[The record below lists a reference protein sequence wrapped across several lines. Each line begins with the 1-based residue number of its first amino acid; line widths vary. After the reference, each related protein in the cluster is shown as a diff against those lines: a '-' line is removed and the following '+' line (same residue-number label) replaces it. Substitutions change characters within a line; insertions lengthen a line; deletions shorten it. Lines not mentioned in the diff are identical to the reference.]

1 MIMGNKSLIIFLY
14 GACMINNVY
23 AEEQNRVQKFEALLG
38 RTRLIYNLS
47 DKGVVL
53 NVKNPQD
60 YPILV
65 QSKIYNNNDS
75 ADNDFIISPPIFRL
89 DNNQDTD
96 IVINRVKGNYSQ
108 KQETLKKLCVRAIPP
123 KASDLWNTKEDNVQ
137 IMMMNVSINT
147 CIKLIIRPEHIGS
160 VTNNSIHSI
169 TWSVQ
174 GTQLFVSNN
183 SPHYI
188 TLAGVKIN
196 GVNIRSD
203 SVIAPYSK
211 KPYSTI
217 KNKNGNITWA
227 IVDDLGAISS
237 EKSVTF

>member
-1 MIMGNKSLIIFLY
+1 MKNKKLIIFLY
-14 GACMINNVY
+14 GTCIINNVY
-23 AEEQNRVQKFEALLG
+23 AEEQNIIQKFEALLG

-47 DKGVVL
+47 DKGAVL
-53 NVKNPQD
+53 NVKNPQN

-65 QSKIYNNNDS
+65 QSKIYNDDDS
-75 ADNDFIISPPIFRL
+75 VDSDFVISPPIFRL

-96 IVINRVKGNYSQ
+96 IQINRIKGNYSE
-108 KQETLKKLCVRAIPP
+108 KQESLKKLCVRAIPP
-123 KASDLWNTKEDNVQ
+123 KANDLWSKEEDVQ
-137 IMMMNVSINT
+137 KMMMNVSINT
-147 CIKLIIRPEHIGS
+147 CIKLIIRPKHIGG
-160 VTNNSIHSI
+160 VTNDSAHNI

-203 SVIAPYSK
+203 SLIAPFSK
-211 KPYSTI
+211 KLYSTI
-217 KNKNGNITWA
+217 NNKNGNISWS
-227 IVDDLGAISS
+227 IIDDLGAISS
-237 EKSVTF
+237 EANFKF